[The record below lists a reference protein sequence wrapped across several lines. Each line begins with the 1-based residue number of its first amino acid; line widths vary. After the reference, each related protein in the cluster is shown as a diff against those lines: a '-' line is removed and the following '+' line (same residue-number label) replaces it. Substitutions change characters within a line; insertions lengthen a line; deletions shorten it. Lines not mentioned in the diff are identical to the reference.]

1 MYANSI
7 SESSKIYQKEKF
19 DFFFLKILFLQKSFK
34 VPFFMKTMAN
44 LGWTVSGE

>member
-1 MYANSI
+1 MYANLI

-19 DFFFLKILFLQKSFK
+19 DFFFENTFLQKSFK

>member
-1 MYANSI
+1 MYANLI
-7 SESSKIYQKEKF
+7 SESSKIYQTEKI
-19 DFFFLKILFLQKSFK
+19 DFFKKILFLQKSFK